1 MLRNNNNAVVDRMA
15 RHSLRS
21 NKGRNSILVLAVFLS
36 AFLTFTVLTVGKTWF
51 EMQGIAEM
59 RLRGM
64 DSDAYLY
71 GGFTKGQR
79 KVFEEDSDISAVAA
93 SAIAGWAVKTE
104 EDDTIDV
111 TFLWEDDVCFNE
123 LAKPARNWVKGN
135 YPQKENEVMVTKA
148 ALEACGFGNLGIGDT
163 FKITYADDYGEYTK
177 EFVISGM
184 WGEYRNRREFLVSKA
199 FWDQS
204 KMSLEDYGRGFLHLK
219 FKSAFIT
226 DQKKDALKGSLQLNK
241 RQKLVFTGIEAQSL
255 LLLFAGVA
263 GLILVTCLVAF
274 LLVYNIMYLSVS
286 GNTRYYGLLCT
297 IGMTGRQVN
306 RFVKRQMLLIG
317 AVGIGSGLL
326 FGILTSFA
334 LVPVIVRNLG
344 VKEGDIP
351 IAIHPSIILLC
362 IFMTGITIYLGSRKP
377 ARLAA
382 GISPIEALGYRPVAM
397 LKKTHR
403 FRRGN
408 LLWRMAAEQFGMDKK
423 KTAMAVGA
431 LGICLSFFLC
441 AMTLIEC
448 QSPKKIVSGYMDLD
462 LIIQNDTMARREK
475 EEWRQIM
482 TPSFL
487 KSLQKEKGIQQMHV
501 RIDEQIVIP
510 WENGWLEDCM
520 EETYELFDFEKGY
533 GDMKKEYRKHPEKYC
548 SFIEGL
554 DLTEFREL
562 NRTLE
567 TPVKEEEFLSGRV
580 CILYNYIFGAEG
592 SEVTAKQVTGQT
604 VSYYLYGQEKKGFQ
618 MEIGGATGDSYYGM
632 VFGQPPKIL
641 VSDSFLKGI
650 VQEPYVSRIGILYKE
665 EYDEAAEEA
674 IKDLMEKS
682 EGSKDFSYDY
692 SKIKEAKE
700 VEASQGNM
708 MGVGMGLAAVLGF
721 IGMMNYLNT
730 SVGNIQNRKVSLSVL
745 ESIGM
750 TGRQLKKMLVY
761 EGLLFAF
768 GSVAVTITAGLVA
781 TYCLY
786 KAVNYN
792 YVPFEVPVLPV
803 VAASCIVGAIC
814 AIIPVAAYWK
824 MEREGTVIERVR
836 NCK

>member
-21 NKGRNSILVLAVFLS
+21 NKGRNCILVLAVFLS
-36 AFLTFTVLTVGKTWF
+36 AFLLFTVLTVGKTWF

-59 RLRGM
+59 RLRGL

-71 GGFTKGQR
+71 GGFTQGQR

-104 EDDTIDV
+104 ADDTVDV
-111 TFLWEDDVCFNE
+111 TFLWEDDTYFNE

-135 YPQKENEVMVTKA
+135 YPKKENEVMVTKA
-148 ALEACGFGNLGIGDT
+148 ALEACGFGKLGIGDT

-177 EFVISGM
+177 EFTISGI
-184 WGEYRNRREFLVSKA
+184 WEEYRNRREFLVSKA
-199 FWDQS
+199 FWEQS
-204 KMSLEDYGRGFLHLK
+204 KMRLEDYGRGFLHLK

-226 DQKKDALKGSLQLNK
+226 DKKKEALQESLQLNK
-241 RQKLVFTGIEAQSL
+241 RQKLVFTGIEARSL
-255 LLLFAGVA
+255 LLLFAGMA

-286 GNTRYYGLLCT
+286 GNTRYYGLLGT
-297 IGMTGRQVN
+297 IGMTGRQVD
-306 RFVKRQMLLIG
+306 RFVKRQMFTIG
-317 AVGIGSGLL
+317 AVGIGSGIV

-351 IAIHPSIILLC
+351 VAINPGSILLC
-362 IFMTGITIYLGSRKP
+362 ILVTGITVYLGSKKP

-382 GISPIEALGYRPVAM
+382 GISPIEALGYQPVAM
-397 LKKTHR
+397 SRKTHR
-403 FRRGN
+403 FRKGN

-441 AMTLIEC
+441 AVTLVEG

-462 LIIQNDTMARREK
+462 LIIQNDTMARKEK
-475 EEWRQIM
+475 GKWKQIM

-487 KSLQKEKGIQQMHV
+487 SSLQNEKGISQMHI

-520 EETYELFDFEKGY
+520 EELYGLFEFEKGY
-533 GDMKKEYRKHPEKYC
+533 KDMKKEYQRYPEKYC

-554 DLTEFREL
+554 DLLEFREL
-562 NRTLE
+562 NETLE
-567 TPVKEEEFLSGRV
+567 TPVKEEEFLSGKV
-580 CILYNYIFGAEG
+580 CILYDYIFGAER
-592 SEVTAKQVTGQT
+592 SKVTAGQVIGQT
-604 VSYYLYGQEKKGFQ
+604 ASYYLYGQEQKEFQ
-618 MEIGGATGDSYYGM
+618 MEIAGATGDSYYGM

-641 VSDSFLKGI
+641 VSDSFLKSI
-650 VQEPYVSRIGILYKE
+650 VKEPYVSRIGILYNE
-665 EYDEAAEEA
+665 EYDEKTEDA
-674 IKDLMEKS
+674 IKNLMENS
-682 EGSKDFSYDY
+682 EGNRDFSYDY
-692 SKIKEAKE
+692 SKIEEAKQ

-761 EGLLFAF
+761 EGLLFAA
-768 GSVAVTITAGLVA
+768 GSAAVTITAGLAV
-781 TYCLY
+781 TYCLH
-786 KAVNYN
+786 KAVSYN
-792 YVPFEVPVLPV
+792 YVPFEIPVLPV
-803 VAASCIVGAIC
+803 IAAFCIVGAIC

-836 NCK
+836 NGK